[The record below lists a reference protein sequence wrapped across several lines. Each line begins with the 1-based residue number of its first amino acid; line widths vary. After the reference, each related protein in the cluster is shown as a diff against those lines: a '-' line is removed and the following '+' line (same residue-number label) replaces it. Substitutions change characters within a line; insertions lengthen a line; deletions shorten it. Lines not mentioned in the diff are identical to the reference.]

1 MSSMRTLVL
10 GSLPNEFPIGL
21 RKVLLGLFALFG
33 LMGFASQTF
42 AVDET
47 QLWTLISQTHEKARS
62 LNYSGYLSTKSGEH
76 TQNSRLEHFATAEG
90 EFELIE
96 KLDGQ
101 PSRWIRHNDQIQCI
115 IPDRKLILSEK
126 RQINS
131 SFPRVFTNADGSAS
145 LAQFYSIDELPT
157 RRVAGRQARVLR
169 LIPKDQMRYEYR
181 LFVDKEHSLL
191 LRSESY
197 SRQGEL
203 LERVGFSE
211 ITFSSDLSKKPVL
224 IEAGP
229 GWKEASTKILPID
242 DRKLPYVLPQ
252 SLQGFS
258 KMNAFCRM
266 KDNNQEVHQAVFSDG
281 LATLSVFIQKA
292 QTGQSLPSVPMSHGA
307 VMSKSE
313 IQGTH
318 LVTVLGEVPVVTL
331 DTFLKSVKWKSQ

>member
-1 MSSMRTLVL
+1 MSRIRKSV
-10 GSLPNEFPIGL
+10 PAFEWFGL
-21 RKVLLGLFALFG
+21 HRFVFGVLLWAGLLGFG
-33 LMGFASQTF
+33 VKTF
-42 AVDET
+42 AADEGP
-47 QLWTLISQTHEKARS
+47 LWALISQTHEKARL

-76 TQNSRLEHFATAEG
+76 NQNSRLEHFATPEG
-90 EFELIE
+90 EFEVIE

-101 PSRWIRHNDQIQCI
+101 PSRWIRHNDQIQCV

-131 SFPRVFTNADGSAS
+131 SFPRVFANSDGSAS
-145 LAQFYSIDELPT
+145 LAQYYGIEELAA

-169 LIPKDQMRYEYR
+169 LVPKDNLRYEYR
-181 LFVDKEHSLL
+181 LFIDREHSLL

-197 SRQGEL
+197 SKQGEL

-211 ITFSSDLSKKPVL
+211 IVFTSDISKKPSL

-229 GWKEASTKILPID
+229 GWKEASTKILPIE
-242 DRKLPYVLPQ
+242 DRKLPYALPQ
-252 SLQGFS
+252 TLQGFS

-292 QTGQSLPSVPMSHGA
+292 QPGQTLPSVPMSHGA

-313 IQGTH
+313 IQGSH

>member
-1 MSSMRTLVL
+1 MKSMRELSMT
-10 GSLPNEFPIGL
+10 SLPLELRTFGL
-21 RKVLLGLFALFG
+21 AFFILFG
-33 LMGFASQTF
+33 MLGFHQQSLAT
-42 AVDET
+42 DET
-47 QLWTLISQTHEKARS
+47 QLWALISQTHEKARL
-62 LNYSGYLSTKSGEH
+62 LNYSGFLSTKSGDH
-76 TQNSRLEHFATAEG
+76 NQNSRLEHYATPDG

-101 PSRWIRHNDQIQCI
+101 PSKWIRHNDQIQCV

-131 SFPRVFTNADGSAS
+131 SFPRVLTNSDGSAL
-145 LAQFYSIDELPT
+145 LAQFYSIDELPN

-169 LIPKDQMRYEYR
+169 LLPKDQMRYEYR

-191 LRSESY
+191 LRSESF

-211 ITFSSDLSKKPVL
+211 INFSNDPSKKPVL

-242 DRKLPYVLPQ
+242 DKKLPYVLPQ

-292 QTGQSLPSVPMSHGA
+292 QAGQTLPSVPMSHGA

>member
-1 MSSMRTLVL
+1 MRSSTRSLVL
-10 GSLPNEFPIGL
+10 SPRAINALHL
-21 RKVLLGLFALFG
+21 LLGLFVLLG
-33 LMGFASQTF
+33 VLGFNAKAF
-42 AVDET
+42 AAEET
-47 QLWTLISQTHEKARS
+47 PLWALISQTHEKARL
-62 LNYSGYLSTKSGEH
+62 LNYSGYISTKSGDYN
-76 TQNSRLEHFATAEG
+76 QNSRLEHFATPEG
-90 EFELIE
+90 EFELLE

-101 PSRWIRHNDQIQCI
+101 PSKWIRHNDQIQCI

-131 SFPRVFTNADGSAS
+131 SFPRVFTNSDGSAS
-145 LAQFYSIDELPT
+145 LAQYYGIEELAS

-169 LIPKDQMRYEYR
+169 LIPKDSMRYEYR

-191 LRSESY
+191 LRSESF
-197 SRQGEL
+197 SRSGEL

-211 ITFSSDLSKKPVL
+211 INFSNDITKKPTL

-229 GWKEASTKILPID
+229 GWKEASTKILPIED
-242 DRKLPYVLPQ
+242 KKLPYALPQ

-292 QTGQSLPSVPMSHGA
+292 QPGQTLPSVPMSHGA

-318 LVTVLGEVPVVTL
+318 LVTVLGEVPVLTL
-331 DTFLKSVKWKSQ
+331 DTFLKAVKWKTQ

>member
-1 MSSMRTLVL
+1 
-10 GSLPNEFPIGL
+10 
-21 RKVLLGLFALFG
+21 
-33 LMGFASQTF
+33 MGFAPGSQ
-42 AVDET
+42 AADET
-47 QLWTLISQTHEKARS
+47 ALWTLVSQTHEKARL
-62 LNYSGYLSTKSGEH
+62 LNYSGFLSTKSGEH
-76 TQNSRLEHFATAEG
+76 TQNSRVEHFATPEG

-145 LAQFYSIDELPT
+145 LAQFYTIDELSP
-157 RRVAGRQARVLR
+157 RRVAGRQARVMR
-169 LIPKDQMRYEYR
+169 LLPKDQMRYEYR

-211 ITFSSDLSKKPVL
+211 INFSSDLSKKPAL

-242 DRKLPYVLPQ
+242 DRKLPYALPQ
-252 SLQGFS
+252 SMHGFS
-258 KMNAFCRM
+258 KINAFCRM
-266 KDNNQEVHQAVFSDG
+266 KDNNLEVHQAVFSDG

-292 QTGQSLPSVPMSHGA
+292 QAGQTLPSVPMSHGA

>member
-1 MSSMRTLVL
+1 MMSSTRTPTSAL
-10 GSLPNEFPIGL
+10 SLTQMTRL
-21 RKVLLGLFALFG
+21 LFG
-33 LMGFASQTF
+33 LFCVIGVFSGGRAFAS
-42 AVDET
+42 DEA
-47 QLWTLISQTHEKARS
+47 QLWALISQTHEKARM
-62 LNYSGYLSTKSGEH
+62 LNYSGYLSTKSGDH
-76 TQNSRLEHFATAEG
+76 SQNSRLEHFATSEG

-101 PSRWIRHNDQIQCI
+101 PSKWIRHNDQIQCV

-145 LAQFYSIDELPT
+145 LAQYYSIEELAA

-169 LIPKDQMRYEYR
+169 LAPKDNMRYEYR
-181 LFVDKEHSLL
+181 LFVDKEYSLL

-197 SRQGEL
+197 SRSGEL

-211 ITFSSDLSKKPVL
+211 IVFSSDPAKKPSL

-229 GWKEASTKILPID
+229 GWKEATTKILPID
-242 DRKLPYVLPQ
+242 DKKLPYALPQ
-252 SLQGFS
+252 SVQGFS

-266 KDNNQEVHQAVFSDG
+266 KDNSQEVHQAVFSDG

-292 QTGQSLPSVPMSHGA
+292 QPGQTLPSVPMSHGA

-313 IQGTH
+313 IQGSH

-331 DTFLKSVKWKSQ
+331 DTFLKAVKWKSQ